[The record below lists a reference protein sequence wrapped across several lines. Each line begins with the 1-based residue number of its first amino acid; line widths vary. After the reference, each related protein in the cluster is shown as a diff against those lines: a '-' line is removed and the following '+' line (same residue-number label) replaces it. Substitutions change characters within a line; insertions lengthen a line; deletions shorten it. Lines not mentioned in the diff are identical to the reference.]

1 MVRFAAGEGTPCGEC
16 LLGSGPAGDWSQEM
30 GVVLREV
37 GDWAR
42 RRKIFAALVLAL
54 TLGLGILIGSVVS
67 GRVAAN
73 RSSSP
78 PTDAALL
85 PVPKPVRLSS
95 AFATIV
101 AQVEPA
107 VVNIS
112 TTQLIARPKRIP
124 RDRRGPTTPNDP
136 FDFFDRFFDNPNQPE
151 AERSLGS
158 GVLLDSRGYI
168 LTNQHV
174 IDGATKIDVTLT
186 GDPNKYPARVI
197 GLDGETDLA
206 VIRINAGRPLPV
218 AHMGNS
224 QGVQVGDWVLA
235 FGSPFTL
242 QGTVTAGIVSAKDRS
257 QVGQQLQHFIQ
268 TDAAINPGNSGG
280 PLVDMSGNVIG
291 INTAIFTGGHSF
303 EGVGF
308 ALPSNMAIN
317 VYNQLISQGH
327 VTRGSIGVTF
337 QTQRSSNP
345 IALKELGAPYGVILE
360 SVNVGSP
367 AAKAGIQPGDVIV
380 SVRGNPVRTGDD
392 LVNPIMQTPIGQSV
406 EIGYIR
412 NGKRHEASVVVADR
426 DKLFPQYAGVP
437 DPAGATPESVDNRD
451 LGLKVDELTPELA
464 SRLELGNLKRG
475 LIVRAVE
482 PASFADDAGFSPR
495 DVIVEVNHVEV
506 YTVADFQREITKLR
520 PGQDVLFKVL
530 QRRAQQTLTVY
541 LAGVI
546 PEAR

>member
-1 MVRFAAGEGTPCGEC
+1 
-16 LLGSGPAGDWSQEM
+16 M
-30 GVVLREV
+30 GVVLRDV

-42 RRKIFAALVLAL
+42 RRKVFAALVLAL

-73 RSSSP
+73 RYSSTP
-78 PTDAALL
+78 PSDAALL

-112 TTQLIARPKRIP
+112 TTQLIARPRRIP
-124 RDRRGPTTPNDP
+124 RDHRSPSTPNNP

-158 GVLLDSRGYI
+158 GMLLDPRGYI

-197 GLDGETDLA
+197 GQDGETDLA
-206 VIRINAGRPLPV
+206 VIKINAGHALPV
-218 AHMGNS
+218 AHLGNS

-280 PLVDMSGNVIG
+280 PLVNMAGEVIG

-317 VYNQLISQGH
+317 VYNQLISKGH

-345 IALKELGAPYGVILE
+345 IALKELGAPYGVIIE
-360 SVNVGSP
+360 SVNPGSP
-367 AAKAGIQPGDVIV
+367 AAKAGIQPGDVVV
-380 SVRGNPVRTGDD
+380 SLKGRPVRTGDD

-412 NGKRHEASVVVADR
+412 NGKRHDTSVAVADR
-426 DKLFPQYAGVP
+426 DKLFPQYAQGP
-437 DPAGATPESVDNRD
+437 DTPGAKTEPVNNHN
-451 LGLKVDELTPELA
+451 LGLSVDELTPSLS
-464 SRLELGNLKRG
+464 SRLRLGSVQRG
-475 LIVRAVE
+475 LIVRSVE
-482 PASFADDAGFSPR
+482 PASFADDAGFSPG
-495 DVIVEVNHVEV
+495 DVIVEVNHVPV
-506 YTVADFQREITKLR
+506 YTVADFGRELAKLR
-520 PGQDVLFKVL
+520 PGQDLIFKVL
-530 QRRAQQTLTVY
+530 RRQAQQTLTVF
-541 LAGVI
+541 LAGVM
-546 PEAR
+546 PEEK

>member
-1 MVRFAAGEGTPCGEC
+1 
-16 LLGSGPAGDWSQEM
+16 M
-30 GVVLREV
+30 GVVLRDV

-42 RRKIFAALVLAL
+42 RRKVFAALVLAL

-73 RSSSP
+73 RSFTP

-112 TTQLIARPKRIP
+112 TTQLITRPRRNP
-124 RDRRGPTTPNDP
+124 RDRRGPTTPSDP
-136 FDFFDRFFDNPNQPE
+136 FDFFDHFFNNPNQPE

-158 GVLLDSRGYI
+158 GLILDPRGYI

-174 IDGATKIDVTLT
+174 IDGATKIDVTLS
-186 GDPNKYPARVI
+186 GDSNKYPARLI
-197 GLDGETDLA
+197 GQDSETDLA
-206 VIRINAGRPLPV
+206 VIKIDAGRTLPV

-242 QGTVTAGIVSAKDRS
+242 QGSVTAGIVSAKDRS

-280 PLVDMSGNVIG
+280 PLVDMAGDVIG

-308 ALPSNMAIN
+308 ALPSNTAIN

-337 QTQRSSNP
+337 QSERSSNP
-345 IALKELGAPYGVILE
+345 IALKELGAPYGVIIE
-360 SVNVGSP
+360 SVNPGSP
-367 AAKAGIQPGDVIV
+367 AARAGIQPGDVIV
-380 SVRGNPVRTGDD
+380 SVSGNPVRNGDD

-426 DKLFPQYAGVP
+426 DKLFPQYTA
-437 DPAGATPESVDNRD
+437 DPESTGEKPAPVDNHN
-451 LGLKVDELTPELA
+451 LGLTIDELTPLLA
-464 SRLELGNLKRG
+464 SRLDLGDVRRG
-475 LIVRAVE
+475 LIVRSVE
-482 PASFADDAGFSPR
+482 PASFADDAGFFSR
-495 DVIVEVNHVEV
+495 DVIVEVNHAPV
-506 YTVADFQREITKLR
+506 YTVADFQRELGKLR

-530 QRRAQQTLTVY
+530 RRQSQQTLTVF

-546 PEAR
+546 PEGK